1 MADII
6 RVTVFMWFLAW
17 AFAATL
23 SANQVKFGPDS
34 RLGFP
39 DMTLPTTRVLAVLEL
54 LQSHGRMSG
63 SELAARL
70 GVDVR
75 TLRRYIVMLETMGVP
90 ITSERGRHGAYLLVA
105 GFKLPPMMF
114 TNDEA
119 VALSIGMVAARGLG
133 LAEAAPAI
141 ASAQAKLARVMP
153 SKLKRQ
159 VGAIGDTVRLETRPS
174 ISAPASND
182 ALIALTTAAHGQLR
196 VHLKYRSAKGVDSE
210 RDFDPYG
217 LACRGGAWY
226 AVGMCRLRND
236 LRSFRL
242 DRVVDVAPGDVRFDK
257 PVGFDALEQLARSIA
272 RMPREHGIE
281 VLLHTDLQQASA
293 VFPLAFGSL
302 EIAGGHVLLRSSAD
316 DLGWFARQ
324 LAALPFDF
332 EIRAPDA
339 LRLELQ
345 RRAVHLQA
353 LAASGSS

>member
-1 MADII
+1 
-6 RVTVFMWFLAW
+6 
-17 AFAATL
+17 
-23 SANQVKFGPDS
+23 
-34 RLGFP
+34 
-39 DMTLPTTRVLAVLEL
+39 MTLPTTRVLAVLEL
-54 LQSHGRMSG
+54 LQGHGRMSG

-153 SKLKRQ
+153 TRLKRQ
-159 VGAIGDTVRLETRPS
+159 VGAIGDTVRLETRQG
-174 ISAPASND
+174 IRAPASND
-182 ALIALTTAAHGQLR
+182 ALIALTTAAHAQLR
-196 VHLKYRSAKGVDSE
+196 VHLKYRSAEGVDSE

-242 DRVVDVAPGDVRFDK
+242 DRVVDVVPGDERFEK
-257 PVGFDALEQLARSIA
+257 PADFDPLEQLARSIA
-272 RMPREHGIE
+272 RMPREHVVE
-281 VLLHTDLQQASA
+281 VLLDADLQAASA
-293 VFPLAFGSL
+293 IFPLAFGSL
-302 EIAGGHVLLRSSAD
+302 ERAGERVLLRSSAD
-316 DLGWFARQ
+316 DLAWFARQ
-324 LAALPFDF
+324 LAALPFGF
-332 EIRAPDA
+332 EIVAPVALRDA
-339 LRLELQ
+339 LHRHAM
-345 RRAVHLQA
+345 RLQA
-353 LAASGSS
+353 LASHENA